1 MPAQTLVVIPL
12 DDRSVNY
19 ECPALL
25 GAAAGLKVLRP
36 PRAWLGTPWRAGQ
49 TAPLGAWLAEV
60 APQADALLVAIDTL
74 GYGGLVNSRRSGDSL
89 DMVLARLDL
98 LRQVKQA
105 RPETTLL
112 AFNVLM
118 RINRGNDAEEEKPY
132 WAAYGAQLFRLS
144 YLEDRANMAVATPA
158 EAQELAELRPQLPR
172 AILDDYLGGRARNH
186 AVNCRMVDWA
196 AEGIFDYLIV
206 PQDDTMAYGW
216 NIAEARTLRRHVIA
230 AGLADRV
237 SVYPG
242 TDETG
247 MLLLARYAAQ
257 RAGFRPTV
265 WLRYSG
271 AGADQVITAYE
282 DRPMTEL
289 VKAHLGP
296 LGGMLASSPA
306 EADLLLYVNAP
317 AEVQGNGPEQYV
329 LALTEA
335 ELSALPETTRQEVLD
350 YRRQPHVASTLCEM
364 HTVRRNLPEFVR
376 SLAAAVDAGRT
387 CAVVDVAYVNAGD
400 LALGDLLVRMEKLAQ
415 LASYGGWNT
424 AGNTLGSVLA
434 HAVIRAVQRR
444 EGASAEA
451 LAAHIRFLFLRLVE
465 DSLFMARLRTQLM
478 WEALPMLGLVPTLGH
493 LGDQAETVRRMV
505 EEQLGAA
512 AALLSQQRFA
522 GQQVTAGKTS
532 LTIGGLALAD
542 VELPWGR
549 LFDLTMDVRIEGE
562 RNS

>member
-1 MPAQTLVVIPL
+1 MI
-12 DDRSVNY
+12 
-19 ECPALL
+19 
-25 GAAAGLKVLRP
+25 
-36 PRAWLGTPWRAGQ
+36 
-49 TAPLGAWLAEV
+49 
-60 APQADALLVAIDTL
+60 
-74 GYGGLVNSRRSGDSL
+74 
-89 DMVLARLDL
+89 
-98 LRQVKQA
+98 
-105 RPETTLL
+105 
-112 AFNVLM
+112 
-118 RINRGNDAEEEKPY
+118 
-132 WAAYGAQLFRLS
+132 
-144 YLEDRANMAVATPA
+144 
-158 EAQELAELRPQLPR
+158 
-172 AILDDYLGGRARNH
+172 
-186 AVNCRMVDWA
+186 DWA

-206 PQDDTMAYGW
+206 PQDDTMDYGW

-230 AGLADRV
+230 AGLAGRV

-247 MLLLARYAAQ
+247 MLLLARYAAR
-257 RAGFRPTV
+257 RAGFRPTT

-296 LGGMLASSPA
+296 LGGMLADSPA

-335 ELSALPETTRQEVLD
+335 ELSALPEAIRQGVLD
-350 YRRQPHVASTLCEM
+350 YRRQPHVASTLREM
-364 HTVRRNLPEFVR
+364 HSVRRNLPEFVR
-376 SLAAAVDAGRT
+376 SLAAAVESGRT

-400 LALGDLLVRMEKLAQ
+400 LALGDLLVRMANLAQ
-415 LASYGGWNT
+415 LGAYGGWNT
-424 AGNTLGSVLA
+424 AGNTLGCVLA

-444 EGASAEA
+444 QGAAPDA

-478 WEALPMLGLVPTLGH
+478 MEALPALGLAPTLGH
-493 LGDQAETVRRMV
+493 LGHQVETVRRMV

-512 AALLSQQRFA
+512 AVALAQQRFA
-522 GQQVTAGKTS
+522 GQQVTAGETS
-532 LTIGGLALAD
+532 ITIGSLALAD

-549 LFDLTMDVRIEGE
+549 LFDLTMDVRFEGE
-562 RNS
+562 RDF